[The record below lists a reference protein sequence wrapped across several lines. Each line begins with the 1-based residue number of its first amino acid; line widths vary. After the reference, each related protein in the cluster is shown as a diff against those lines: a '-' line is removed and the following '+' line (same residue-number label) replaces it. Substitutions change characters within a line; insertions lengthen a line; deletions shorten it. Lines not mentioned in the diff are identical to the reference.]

1 MEETTSQ
8 TNSPVTPTPSA
19 GSGCGDWAA
28 TIGLGVWAVVAMIAF
43 SGLIGVL
50 EQTLMMN
57 VYPPMDL
64 RWAVVV
70 GYGAAWLL
78 PAGLFWVLSRWNSG
92 LKSLASAS
100 GWVALF
106 GLLQSVARLADVVDG
121 QTALALQLGG
131 VVVFLLIK
139 VISGWIR
146 PRASGLGWGLLFG
159 LAMGLPWA
167 VLGALGSAGEVVL
180 ALLVGL
186 GFGVAAAWVL
196 APVLSGEEG
205 KPYGYGAF
213 IREGLLAAALL
224 LGLVQPLG
232 ANGTYVMLGMIV
244 PPLGFVVAAL
254 LRKSQDGRAASWPA
268 LAALMGLTAVWP
280 LAFVDLEELSILLSG
295 MGEATGWAWL
305 AAGVQAA
312 IGAVAV
318 LAALGLMLW
327 WLEKKAL
334 VIASWILS
342 GAVGLAFVLVYAIVG
357 QPGFFG
363 EEYFVI
369 LKDQADLSEVAGIAD
384 PMERRQ
390 AVYDRL
396 VAHADVTQDDLKTAL
411 ERRGLEYRS
420 YYLVNAV
427 QVKGGLLARR
437 WLERRPE
444 VDRVLTATVLREL
457 PAPLVAEGGYLPSPL
472 ETPWNLTMIGADKV
486 WKELG
491 VTGEGV
497 VVGQSDSGVD
507 GTLSELS
514 GSFRGRDGDM
524 NYDWFDPWN
533 GSTAPE
539 DRGGHGTHTMG
550 TVLGETVGVAP
561 GAEWIGCVNLGR
573 NLGNPGLYLECMQF
587 NFAPFPLEG
596 DPLRD
601 GEPEL
606 GAHVLNN
613 SWGCPTLE
621 GCDPNALVDGVKALR
636 AAGVFVVVSA
646 GNDGQEGCGTVAS
659 PLALYDDVFSVA
671 AVDQSG
677 DLASFSSLGPVSVDG
692 SNRMKPDLS
701 APGVDVLSVLPG
713 GDYAEYSGTSMAGP
727 HMVGVVAL
735 MWSANPHLIGEIEA
749 TEEILRETAQE
760 YTGWMPECVMPGT
773 PNAAVGY
780 GIVDAYAA
788 VQAAMAWEGE

>member
-8 TNSPVTPTPSA
+8 TNSLVTPAPSA

-28 TIGLGVWAVVAMIAF
+28 TIGLGVWAVVVMIVF
-43 SGLIGVL
+43 SSLIGVL

-57 VYPPMDL
+57 VYPPVDL
-64 RWAVVV
+64 RWAVVA
-70 GYGAAWLL
+70 GCAAAWLL
-78 PAGLFWVLSRWNSG
+78 PAGLFWGLSRWSPG
-92 LKSLASAS
+92 LKALASAS

-106 GLLQSVARLADVVDG
+106 GLLQSVARLPGVVDG

-139 VISGWIR
+139 LISGWIR
-146 PRASGLGWGLLFG
+146 PRLSGLGWGLLFG
-159 LAMGLPWA
+159 LGMGLPWA
-167 VLGALGSAGEVVL
+167 VLGALGSAGEAVL

-196 APVLSGEEG
+196 IPVVSGEEG
-205 KPYGYGAF
+205 KAYGYGAF
-213 IREGLLAAALL
+213 LREGLAAAGIL
-224 LGLVQPLG
+224 LGLVLPLG
-232 ANGTYVMLGMIV
+232 ANGTTVMLAIV
-244 PPLGFVVAAL
+244 IPALGFVAAAL
-254 LRKSQDGRAASWPA
+254 LRKTQDGRAASWPA
-268 LAALMGLTAVWP
+268 VAALMGLGAAWP

-295 MGEATGWAWL
+295 MGEATGWAWM
-305 AAGVQAA
+305 AAGIQAA
-312 IGAVAV
+312 IGALAV

-334 VIASWILS
+334 VIAGWVLS
-342 GAVGLAFVLVYAIVG
+342 GAAGLAFILVYILAG

-369 LKDQADLSEVAGIAD
+369 LKDQADLSSTVSIVD
-384 PMERRQ
+384 PVERRQ
-390 AVYDRL
+390 VVYDTL
-396 VAHADVTQDDLKTAL
+396 VAHADETQGDLRADL
-411 ERRGLEYRS
+411 ERRGLEYRP

-427 QVKGGLLARR
+427 QVKGGLLARW
-437 WLERRPE
+437 WLQGRPE
-444 VDRVLTATVLREL
+444 VDRVLIATVLREL

-472 ETPWNLTMIGADKV
+472 ETPWNLTMIGADQV
-486 WKELG
+486 WNDLG
-491 VTGEGV
+491 VTGEGI

-514 GSFRGRDGDM
+514 GSFRGRDGDV

-550 TVLGETVGVAP
+550 TVLGQSVGVAP

-601 GEPEL
+601 GKPEL

-621 GCDPNALVDGVKALR
+621 GCDPNALVDGVRALR

-646 GNDGQEGCGTVAS
+646 GNDGQEGCETVAS

-735 MWSANPHLIGEIEA
+735 MWSANPDLIGEVDA
-749 TEEILRETAQE
+749 TEQILRETAQE
-760 YTGWMPECVMPGT
+760 YTGWMPECVTPGT

-788 VQAAMAWEGE
+788 VQAAMEWKGE